1 MEYTAIFFVS
11 ALITLV
17 VTVLILKWLIPV
29 LASAKIGQKILD
41 IGPRW
46 HKSKEGTPTMGG
58 IAFIVASILAFAV
71 FFIAERGKTDTRA
84 FLCAL
89 NVMVYAIVNALIG
102 LIDDMAKMKK
112 AQNEGLTPLAKYAL
126 QSVFAVLFLI
136 SLHFTV
142 DLDTVLYI
150 PYFNVEFDIG
160 FWYYVLAY
168 FLLCG
173 VVNSV
178 NLTDGI
184 DGLAASVVL
193 TVGLFFAFCTFTVLE
208 DPIISF
214 FSAIIIGSSVGFLV
228 YNLHPAKVFMGDTG
242 SLFLGALVVGMS
254 FLINNILLVLVYGF
268 VFICEAAS
276 DILQVG
282 WFKLSHGKR
291 IFKMAP
297 LHHHF
302 EECGWSEMKIV
313 GVFSAINAIF
323 CIIAFFGLGEL

>member
-1 MEYTAIFFVS
+1 
-11 ALITLV
+11 
-17 VTVLILKWLIPV
+17 
-29 LASAKIGQKILD
+29 
-41 IGPRW
+41 
-46 HKSKEGTPTMGG
+46 MGG
-58 IAFIVASILAFAV
+58 IAFIAASLFAFAV
-71 FFIAERGKTDTRA
+71 FFIAERSRIDTKS

-102 LIDDMAKMKK
+102 VIDDMAKMKK
-112 AQNEGLTPLAKYAL
+112 AQNEGLTPLAKFAL

-160 FWYYVLAY
+160 FFYYVLAY

-193 TVGLFFAFCTFTVLE
+193 TVGLFFAFCVFTLLD
-208 DPIISF
+208 DPVISF
-214 FSAIIIGSSVGFLV
+214 FAAIMIGSSTGFLV

-268 VFICEAAS
+268 VFICEVAS
-276 DILQVG
+276 DILQVC

-313 GVFSAINAIF
+313 GVFSAVNAIF
-323 CIIAFFGLGEL
+323 CIIAYFGLGAI